1 VLSDASQ
8 RAAVQYE
15 GRLSTLRRQ
24 VDGVFSWL
32 LLVEWVGAMVVARIL
47 APPAAERWLGVPD
60 LLAAAAVLGALSTLP
75 AVALAWLRPGAAS
88 TRHVVGVAQ
97 MLIGVILIH
106 VTGGRIETHF
116 YIFGALAFL
125 SFYRDWRVLV
135 TASAVI
141 AVDHLLRGIF
151 MPLSVYGVAYASV
164 WRTVEHAF
172 WVVYEDA
179 FLLVLCQRGL
189 REMRVTAEQDAQL
202 ESKLNAEA
210 DCRAALDANRV
221 KSEFLANM
229 SHEIRTP
236 MTAIQGYADLLLDMN
251 LSASDRLNYLL
262 TIRRNSDH
270 LMRLLNGILDLSKIE
285 AGKLN
290 VERVACS
297 PAQIV
302 VDVASLMRVRAT
314 ENALGFSVEFATPV
328 PETIQSDP
336 TRLRQILLNLV
347 GNAIKFTERGSVQVF
362 VRCEKPDSGPA
373 RLSFEIADTGV
384 GLTKAQAGKLFAA
397 FAQADSSTT
406 RKFGGTGLG
415 LSIAKRLATLLGGDI
430 TVESLPGRGSS
441 FTLTVGTGSLE
452 GVTMLADL
460 HEAGV
465 PLEST
470 DAMER
475 AAQLPEKI
483 AARVLLAEDGPDN
496 QILVMTHLRRAG
508 ADVTVAANG
517 RIAVDL
523 ARAAVAEG
531 APFDLILMDMQMP
544 EMDGYTATA
553 TLRKEGYQGAI
564 VALTA
569 HAMEGDREVCIAAG
583 CDDYL
588 TKPIDRDKLLRTVAH
603 YGEETREALESG
615 DTILASSAVLPAPD
629 APLHSE
635 LANDPDVADMVA
647 AFVGVASSRA
657 DAILAALAQGDA
669 STMRRLVHQLKGA
682 AGGYGFPSI
691 TEQAKAVEDALAGG
705 DQVKVTLAVQA
716 LSTLCYRAGRGVAL
730 ASESVAQ
737 RASA

>member
-1 VLSDASQ
+1 V
-8 RAAVQYE
+8 
-15 GRLSTLRRQ
+15 RLSTLRGQLDRAL
-24 VDGVFSWL
+24 SWL
-32 LLVEWVGAMVVARIL
+32 LLVEWVGAMIVARIL
-47 APPAAERWLGVPD
+47 TPPAAERWLGMPD
-60 LLAAAAVLGALSTLP
+60 LFAAAVVLGALATLP
-75 AVALAWLRPGAAS
+75 AVAVARLRPGVAS
-88 TRHVVGVAQ
+88 TRHVVGLAQ
-97 MLIGVILIH
+97 MLIGVILVH

-116 YIFGALAFL
+116 YIFGSLAFL
-125 SFYRDWRVLV
+125 AFYRDWRVLV
-135 TASAVI
+135 SASVLV
-141 AVDHLLRGIF
+141 AVDHLLRGFF
-151 MPLSVYGVAYASV
+151 MPQSIYGVAYASV

-172 WVVYEDA
+172 WIVFEGS
-179 FLLVLCQRGL
+179 FLIVLCQQGL

-202 ESKLNAEA
+202 ESKLNGEAE
-210 DCRAALDANRV
+210 CRAALEANLV

-236 MTAIQGYADLLLDMN
+236 MTAIQGYVDLLLDTS
-251 LSASDRLNYLL
+251 LSASDRLKYLL

-285 AGKLN
+285 AGKLT

-297 PAQIV
+297 PAQLV
-302 VDVASLMRVRAT
+302 VDVASLMRVHAT
-314 ENALGFSVEFATPV
+314 EKALGFSVEFATPV

-347 GNAIKFTERGSVQVF
+347 GNAIKFTERGSVQIF

-373 RLSFEIADTGV
+373 RLSFEIADTGI
-384 GLTKAQAGKLFAA
+384 GLTKAQTRKLFAP

-406 RKFGGTGLG
+406 RRFGGTGLG

-441 FTLTVGTGSLE
+441 FTLTVETGSLE
-452 GVTMLADL
+452 GVAMLSDL

-465 PLEST
+465 PLDSSH
-470 DAMER
+470 AAER
-475 AAQLPEKI
+475 VSQLPEKI

-517 RIAVDL
+517 RIAVEL
-523 ARAAVAEG
+523 ARAAVEAG

-553 TLRKEGYQGAI
+553 TLRKEGYQSAI

-569 HAMEGDREVCIAAG
+569 HAMEGDREACIAAG

-588 TKPIDRDKLLRTVAH
+588 TKPIDRDKLLRTVAR
-603 YGEETREALESG
+603 YGEKTRAAIESG
-615 DTILASSAVLPAPD
+615 DTILATSAFISAPD
-629 APLHSE
+629 APLLSE

-657 DAILAALAQGDA
+657 DAVVAALAQGD
-669 STMRRLVHQLKGA
+669 TPTIRRLVHQLKGA

-691 TEQAKAVEDALAGG
+691 TEQAKAVEEALAGG
-705 DQVKVTLAVQA
+705 DQVRVTLAVQA

-730 ASESVAQ
+730 ASEVVAQ